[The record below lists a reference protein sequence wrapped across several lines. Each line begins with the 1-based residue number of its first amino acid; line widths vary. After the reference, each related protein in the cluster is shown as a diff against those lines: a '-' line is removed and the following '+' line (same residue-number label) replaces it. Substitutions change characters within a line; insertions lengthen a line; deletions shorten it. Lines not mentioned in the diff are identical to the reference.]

1 MHSLTSLVVVVT
13 VTLML
18 LCSSG
23 TLAAAVDLDPS
34 HPEAALGWFSEHQ
47 LLRHDY
53 PCNVVW
59 ISAGSLIVA
68 LIAITVVYERQQK
81 QQAEAAAATAASPES
96 EKALLAV

>member
-13 VTLML
+13 VALML
-18 LCSSG
+18 LCSSC
-23 TLAAAVDLDPS
+23 TLAAAVDFDPS

-81 QQAEAAAATAASPES
+81 QQAEAAAAAASPES